1 MTKLGRRLFLSGLG
15 TMTMGSVVATRT
27 LAETKPSQPKESKVG
42 GAETIFDLDNL
53 DERPEIV
60 LSPPTLSY
68 DRAISKTL
76 IQTSVLALE
85 QYQVGENNFQYDG
98 SLVGLAS
105 YTQDLD
111 RYSQVASFKV
121 VDDGGRQPVE
131 LRLLRSVLSGRRDR
145 PPVYFGFVL
154 KSPQHSILVF
164 RGTQNTSDWLANFR
178 TSQVDYKQGGQT
190 QGRVH
195 AGFKRL
201 YNDLA
206 DQVKAAVKGLDP
218 TLPCYITGYSLGGA
232 LATFAAA
239 DIAAHYPALQA
250 QLRLYSYASPRLGD
264 PDFARFYSQL
274 VPNSY
279 RILNLAD
286 AVPMVPPSNTQK
298 QRYVHVGQPWSFVTY
313 RGDVAPNHA
322 ADLYRAA
329 IDKDL
334 ESQQPLG

>member
-15 TMTMGSVVATRT
+15 TITVGSVVATRAA
-27 LAETKPSQPKESKVG
+27 AETQPTSAKDSKASG
-42 GAETIFDLDNL
+42 TETIFDLDNL
-53 DERPEIV
+53 EERPEIV
-60 LSPPTLSY
+60 LPPPPLPY
-68 DRAISKTL
+68 DRTISKTL
-76 IQTSVLALE
+76 IQASGLALE
-85 QYQVGENNFQYDG
+85 QYQAGENNFQYNG
-98 SLVGLAS
+98 AVAGLAS

-111 RYSQVASFKV
+111 RYSQVASFKI
-121 VDDGGRQPVE
+121 VDDGSRQPVE
-131 LRLLRSVLSGRRDR
+131 LRLLRSALSGRRDR
-145 PPVYFGFVL
+145 PPVYFGFAW

-190 QGRVH
+190 RGRVH

-201 YNDLA
+201 YNNLA
-206 DQVKAAVKGLDP
+206 DQVKATVKGFDP
-218 TLPCYITGYSLGGA
+218 ALPCYVTGYSLGGA

-329 IDKDL
+329 IAKNL
-334 ESQQPLG
+334 ETQQSLG